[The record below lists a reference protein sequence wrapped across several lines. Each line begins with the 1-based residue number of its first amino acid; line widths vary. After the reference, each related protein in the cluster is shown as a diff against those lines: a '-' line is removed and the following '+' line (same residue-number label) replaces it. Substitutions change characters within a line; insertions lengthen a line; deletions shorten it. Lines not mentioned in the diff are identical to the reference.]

1 MTHYLLKI
9 PAYRYNTG
17 RADNGNTLFVTQYSA
32 KEEAIANRD
41 FVNAYYDCTQDEEEH
56 SEEVNSRYQDHF
68 NGEGYQIGEAFVT
81 QVTEI
86 RIC

>member
-9 PAYRYNTG
+9 PSYRYNTS
-17 RADNGNTLFVTQYSA
+17 RADNGPTEFVSQYSD

-41 FVNAYYDCTQDEEEH
+41 FLNAYYDSTQDEDEH
-56 SEEVNSRYQDHF
+56 SEEVNSRYQAHF
-68 NGEGYQIGEAFVT
+68 NGEGYQIGEAFIT

-86 RIC
+86 RV